1 MYLHICKNMIIK
13 TENIIGIFDIN
24 SIKETKEFQELFFQL
39 KERNQLID
47 ISESMQKSFILIK
60 ENQENKAYISN
71 VSVATLEKRIN

>member
-60 ENQENKAYISN
+60 EYQENKAYISN